1 MGKINIL
8 DAASANMIA
17 AGEVVDRPSSALKEL
32 IENSIDANAKN
43 ITVDLTA
50 GGNAR
55 IRVTDDGEGILRED
69 LPKTLY
75 RHATSKIRTGYD
87 IDGVATLGFRG
98 EALAAA
104 AAVSR
109 MEIVSKT
116 SSESDGSRL
125 TADET
130 GVELYEAGC
139 PDGTTVIINDLF
151 YNVPARR
158 KFMKKDSSEQAACLA
173 VCERMALS
181 NPGVSFTVFC
191 DGVQKLRTPG
201 DGSLY
206 SALYAVYGAAN
217 AKTFMPVEYEQDG
230 ISVSGYVSRP
240 ESPRGTR
247 GMQSFFVNGRY
258 VKSRTV
264 QAALEEAYRS
274 YIPSGK
280 FPAAALMITLDRMSV
295 DVNVH
300 PAKTEIKFADER
312 KLFSAVYYAVRASL
326 SPAGEVKV
334 QSKELFENPSVS
346 PHAARRPEERPTGFY
361 DLGVFVRPQDLPA
374 EREDAAPERK
384 REVFTAD
391 IADSELGALRKNN
404 SPYVTVS
411 TDEPAD
417 EKAQKT
423 FADIPEFRIIG
434 ESYDTFIFAELADRI
449 LIVDKHAA
457 HERLLYERL
466 RTGRRVAPQT
476 LLFPVTVTLSP
487 AEAQTLLANAAY
499 LESFGFLVE
508 EFGAGTVAVREI
520 PSALKGVDGI
530 APMLERFAR
539 DITDGSSIPF
549 EEKVDKALYTVAC
562 KAAVRAREKT
572 SAEENEYLI
581 ANILKEKLGYCPH
594 GRPFIKEIGK
604 RELERYFDR

>member
-8 DAASANMIA
+8 DSASANMIA
-17 AGEVVDRPSSALKEL
+17 AGEVVDRPASALKEL
-32 IENSIDANAKN
+32 IENSIDAGAGN

-55 IRVTDDGEGILRED
+55 LRVTDDGEGILRED
-69 LPKTLY
+69 MPKTLY
-75 RHATSKIRTGYD
+75 RHATSKIKSGYD

-104 AAVSR
+104 ASVSR
-109 MEIVSKT
+109 MEIISKT
-116 SSESDGSRL
+116 ASEESGSRL
-125 TADET
+125 VADGT

-139 PDGTTVIINDLF
+139 PNGTTVSISDLF

-158 KFMKKDSSEQAACLA
+158 KFMKKDAVERSACLA

-191 DGVQKLRTPG
+191 DGEQKLRTPG
-201 DGSLY
+201 DGELY
-206 SALYAVYGAAN
+206 SAIYAVYGAAN
-217 AKTFMPVEYEQDG
+217 AKTFMPVEHEQDG
-230 ISVSGYVSRP
+230 ISVRGYVSRP

-258 VKSRTV
+258 VKTRTI

-280 FPAAALMITLDRMSV
+280 YPAAVLMISLDRKSV

-300 PAKTEIKFADER
+300 PAKTEIKFSDER
-312 KLFSAVYYAVRASL
+312 KLFSAVYYAVRAAL

-334 QSKELFENPSVS
+334 
-346 PHAARRPEERPTGFY
+346 REERPEYKSARPPREEEKGGGFF
-361 DLGVFVRPQDLPA
+361 DLGVFVPPKAPLQS
-374 EREDAAPERK
+374 RETPRRDAPSPG
-384 REVFTAD
+384 VFTAD
-391 IADSELGALRKNN
+391 MADSELGAITRNN
-404 SPYVTVS
+404 STYVMVS
-411 TDEPAD
+411 TDEPVD
-417 EKAQKT
+417 INAQQT
-423 FADIPEFRIIG
+423 LADIPEFRIIG
-434 ESYDTFIFAELADRI
+434 ESYDTFIFVELADRI

-466 RTGRRVAPQT
+466 RTRRELAPQT
-476 LLFPVTVTLSP
+476 LLFPVTVSLSP
-487 AEAQTLLANAAY
+487 AETQTLLANAEY
-499 LESFGFLVE
+499 LASFGFLLE
-508 EFGAGTVAVREI
+508 EFGPHTVAVREI
-520 PSALKGVDGI
+520 PTALKGTDGMAQI
-530 APMLERFAR
+530 LERFAR
-539 DITDGSSIPF
+539 DISEGSGLPF

-562 KAAVRAREKT
+562 KAAVRAHEKT

-581 ANILKEKLGYCPH
+581 KNILKEKLGYCPH
-594 GRPFIKEIGK
+594 GRPFIKEIDK

>member
-1 MGKINIL
+1 
-8 DAASANMIA
+8 
-17 AGEVVDRPSSALKEL
+17 
-32 IENSIDANAKN
+32 
-43 ITVDLTA
+43 
-50 GGNAR
+50 
-55 IRVTDDGEGILRED
+55 
-69 LPKTLY
+69 
-75 RHATSKIRTGYD
+75 
-87 IDGVATLGFRG
+87 
-98 EALAAA
+98 
-104 AAVSR
+104 
-109 MEIVSKT
+109 
-116 SSESDGSRL
+116 
-125 TADET
+125 
-130 GVELYEAGC
+130 
-139 PDGTTVIINDLF
+139 
-151 YNVPARR
+151 
-158 KFMKKDSSEQAACLA
+158 
-173 VCERMALS
+173 
-181 NPGVSFTVFC
+181 
-191 DGVQKLRTPG
+191 
-201 DGSLY
+201 
-206 SALYAVYGAAN
+206 
-217 AKTFMPVEYEQDG
+217 
-230 ISVSGYVSRP
+230 
-240 ESPRGTR
+240 
-247 GMQSFFVNGRY
+247 
-258 VKSRTV
+258 
-264 QAALEEAYRS
+264 
-274 YIPSGK
+274 
-280 FPAAALMITLDRMSV
+280 
-295 DVNVH
+295 
-300 PAKTEIKFADER
+300 
-312 KLFSAVYYAVRASL
+312 
-326 SPAGEVKV
+326 
-334 QSKELFENPSVS
+334 
-346 PHAARRPEERPTGFY
+346 
-361 DLGVFVRPQDLPA
+361 
-374 EREDAAPERK
+374 

-411 TDEPAD
+411 TDEPAG

-499 LESFGFLVE
+499 LESFGFMIE

-530 APMLERFAR
+530 APLLERFAR